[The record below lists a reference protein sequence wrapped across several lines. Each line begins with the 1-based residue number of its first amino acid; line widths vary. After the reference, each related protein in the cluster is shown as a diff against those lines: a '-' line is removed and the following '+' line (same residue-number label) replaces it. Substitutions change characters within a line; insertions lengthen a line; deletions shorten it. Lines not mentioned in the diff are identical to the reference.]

1 MTRNDSAPLPR
12 AGLAE
17 DLGLLVLAASRVP
30 TVTRAEMVEV
40 DRAAIEDYGISLV
53 RMMENAGAW
62 LADLTRRSLGGSCAG
77 RRVGVVAGRGNNG
90 GGGLVAARRLLLWG
104 AAVEVLLT
112 ADASEFAGVPAEQL
126 GILQRLGLSPKT
138 LDGQAL
144 DRNDALLDRKDVL
157 IDAVIGYGLRGAAT
171 GAPLAAIAAINR
183 ADSPVISL
191 DVPSGLDADGG
202 EAPGEAVRAAATLT
216 LALPKGGFFLAGA
229 GAYVGRLFLGD
240 ISIPADAYAFAGKE
254 TPQPFRDGPLVEVIY
269 EGATLDREPE

>member
-17 DLGLLVLAASRVP
+17 DLGLPVLAASRVP

-90 GGGLVAARRLLLWG
+90 GGGLVAARGLLLWG

-157 IDAVIGYGLRGAAT
+157 IDAVIGYGLRGA
-171 GAPLAAIAAINR
+171 
-183 ADSPVISL
+183 
-191 DVPSGLDADGG
+191 
-202 EAPGEAVRAAATLT
+202 
-216 LALPKGGFFLAGA
+216 LPKGGFFLAGA